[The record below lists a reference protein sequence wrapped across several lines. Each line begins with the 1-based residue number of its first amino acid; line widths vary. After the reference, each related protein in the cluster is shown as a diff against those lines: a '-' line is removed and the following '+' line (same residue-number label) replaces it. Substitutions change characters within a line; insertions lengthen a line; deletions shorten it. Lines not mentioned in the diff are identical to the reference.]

1 VICNLSINPLCTNLQ
16 TAGRETFSKP
26 DAIVLI
32 ALGNPLAQYDVLT
45 NTPTQ
50 RLYPTSYPKSV
61 HFVVGTNGI
70 VSQYVETQNTA
81 WGIDALHNPTWPGIQ
96 AAIDPASQFL
106 FIGLEGNGALNEDGT
121 TALAHL
127 LCCLSVDQDLELSDE
142 TVIVARD
149 INDEL
154 TTLWNV
160 PDGLIALAQSICLGG
175 QTTNDLVRCCN
186 DNTARIVALEQH
198 VEELDAAVCA
208 ITADDGP
215 IVLLQNAVTALQ
227 SGLTELQLRIAT
239 LETTIGSSAQQFA
252 QLAQVL
258 AQHQVCIDNVCPPE
272 NRIANIEYY
281 GTQLPFTALTPNWL
295 NPTIK
300 VSDTVPPSV
309 MTGPMWTATLATE
322 GTYLV
327 EVRVRFAIGDWC
339 AGRQAWLDLVIN
351 DGTIR
356 LHTVTVSA
364 SGTQSIELVGS
375 TTIIV
380 PPTAVLHISAQSNDS
395 TSLAR
400 LIDLAWIKITRL
412 GQ

>member
-1 VICNLSINPLCTNLQ
+1 MICDLPINQLCTNLQ

-26 DAIVLI
+26 NAIVLV
-32 ALGNPLAQYDVLT
+32 ALGNTLTQYDVLT

-50 RLYPTSYPKSV
+50 RLYPVSYPKSV

-70 VSQYVETQNTA
+70 VSQYVEPQNTA

-96 AAIDPASQFL
+96 AATDPASQFL
-106 FIGLEGNGALNEDGT
+106 FIGLEGNGALSEDGT

-186 DNTARIVALEQH
+186 DNTARIAALEQH

-227 SGLTELQLRIAT
+227 SGLTELQLRVAT
-239 LETTIGSSAQQFA
+239 LEATIGSSAQQFA

-272 NRIANIEYY
+272 NRITNIEYY

-339 AGRQAWLDLVIN
+339 AGKQAWLDLVIN
-351 DGTIR
+351 DGAVR
-356 LHTVTVSA
+356 LNTVTIA
-364 SGTQSIELVGS
+364 AGGTQSIELVGS
-375 TTIIV
+375 TTITV

-395 TSLAR
+395 TVLAR
-400 LIDLAWIKITRL
+400 TFDLVWIKITRI
-412 GQ
+412 GS